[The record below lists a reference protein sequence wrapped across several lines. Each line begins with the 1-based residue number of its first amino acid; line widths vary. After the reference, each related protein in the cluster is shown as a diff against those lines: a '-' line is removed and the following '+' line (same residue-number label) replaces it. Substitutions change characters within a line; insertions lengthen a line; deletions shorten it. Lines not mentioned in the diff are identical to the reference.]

1 MKGILICGGTGSRLR
16 PLTEITNKSLLPVY
30 DKPLLLY
37 PLQTLLS
44 AGITDIAVITGP
56 EHMDQIAQFLGSGER
71 FGCTFSF
78 RVQERPAGIA
88 HALGLAEEFAGGESV
103 CAILG
108 DNIFFDDLS
117 PVIRSFKNGAH
128 LFLKEVNDPER
139 FGVATVETQKPV
151 VSSTN
156 HLASQPSGIKI
167 TSLEEKPLEP
177 KSNFA
182 ATGCY
187 LYGSGCFDIIS
198 GLLPSARG
206 EIEITDLS
214 KAYLAKDEL
223 TATILNDEWVDAGTF
238 ESLHKAAVIVRE
250 RKMGAIDL
258 GKKRSAGKRLT
269 SEVI

>member
-78 RVQERPAGIA
+78 KVQERPAGIA
-88 HALGLAEEFAGGESV
+88 HALGLAEEFAAGESV

-108 DNIFFDDLS
+108 DNVFFDDLS
-117 PVIRSFKNGAH
+117 PVIRSFKTGAH
-128 LFLKEVNDPER
+128 LFLKEVHDPER
-139 FGVATVETQKPV
+139 FGVAEI
-151 VSSTN
+151 N
-156 HLASQPSGIKI
+156 ASGKVLSI
-167 TSLEEKPLEP
+167 EEKPAEP

-187 LYGSGCFDIIS
+187 LYESDCFDIIS

-214 KAYLAKDEL
+214 KAYLMKSEL
-223 TATILNDEWVDAGTF
+223 TATILTDEWVDAGTF

-250 RKMGAIDL
+250 RKMEAIDQA
-258 GKKRSAGKRLT
+258 KKRSAGKRLT
-269 SEVI
+269 TEVI

>member
-71 FGCTFSF
+71 FGCTFAF
-78 RVQERPAGIA
+78 KVQERPAGIA
-88 HALGLAEEFAGGESV
+88 HALGLAEEFAAGESV

-117 PVIRSFKNGAH
+117 PVIRRFQGGAH
-128 LFLKEVNDPER
+128 LFLKEVKDPER
-139 FGVATVETQKPV
+139 FGVAEV
-151 VSSTN
+151 N
-156 HLASQPSGIKI
+156 AMGKI
-167 TSLEEKPLEP
+167 LSIEEKPIEP
-177 KSNFA
+177 KSKFA

-187 LYGSGCFDIIS
+187 LYESGCFDVIS

-214 KAYLAKDEL
+214 KAYLAKGEL
-223 TATILNDEWVDAGTF
+223 TATILKDEWVDAGTF
-238 ESLHKAAVIVRE
+238 ESLHRAAVIVRE
-250 RKMGAIDL
+250 RKMGAIDQ
-258 GKKRSAGKRLT
+258 GKKQATRNQKPANQQL
-269 SEVI
+269 VI